1 MDLNKL
7 RYFLTVAE
15 TEHVTKAAGL
25 LGLSQPALTRAIH
38 RLEDELGVRL
48 VMGEGRNIRLTE
60 EGAFLK
66 QQAAPALRALEE
78 AEGAVKTFSERWQQT
93 IEICIES
100 ASAVVVEAIA
110 CYSREHPEVA
120 FAVSQDE
127 DPRLSDIVV
136 KSVSSARSAQTS
148 DPAASQDE
156 GTLDEPFLNRS
167 AQVNQMPSAF
177 TERIGIALPHEA
189 RASLPLELALAD
201 LSQASFIG
209 LAGKQGFRRQCDL
222 LCRHYGFIPRLIFES
237 DNPSV
242 VRKMIALG
250 LGVGF
255 WPEHSWGPVDP
266 EKTLWQPLAEEGFQ
280 RTICIELTSQ
290 GIEKPAAKAFREFLL
305 AQFALAW
312 DRAQ

>member
-15 TEHVTKAAGL
+15 TEHITKAAKL

-38 RLEDELGVRL
+38 RLEDELGVQL

-78 AEGAVKTFSERWQQT
+78 AEGAVKTFSKRWQQT

-127 DPRLSDIVV
+127 DSRSSDIVV
-136 KSVSSARSAQTS
+136 KS
-148 DPAASQDE
+148 
-156 GTLDEPFLNRS
+156 
-167 AQVNQMPSAF
+167 AQVNQTQDAF
-177 TERIGIALPHEA
+177 TERIGIALPRETHT
-189 RASLPLELALAD
+189 SLPSELTLAD
-201 LSQASFIG
+201 LSKASFIV

-222 LCRHYGFIPRLIFES
+222 LCKHYGFIPRLIFES

-290 GIEKPAAKAFREFLL
+290 GVEKSAAKAFREFLL
-305 AQFALAW
+305 TQFALAW
-312 DRAQ
+312 DRVQ